1 MPNSTGHKEMMTH
14 QDIAQHQQVTDST
27 HGTNMVTRKQ
37 KNHRHTWLSVN
48 KGKHNKQKYVLYTVI
63 GSPTPARDKVGGCCD
78 GQSSPVL
85 GGCSAGLPRWRGVGA
100 MMMVAR
106 LVAPPLHRHHT
117 SGACVRPR
125 HHLRLWG
132 VEWWADKLRWGL
144 ECRRDGG
151 PWRRNDDAGAATGAS
166 IAAKAEFSAHRCLQS
181 SSSRESDKWLRF
193 RTRLRP
199 PATAASTFS
208 FTFFVWPQPL

>member
-1 MPNSTGHKEMMTH
+1 MPNSTGHEEMMTH

-85 GGCSAGLPRWRGVGA
+85 GGCSAGLPRWRGGGGNDDGGA
-100 MMMVAR
+100 AR
-106 LVAPPLHRHHT
+106 RSATTPAPHKRR
-117 SGACVRPR
+117 VRPR